1 MQYES
6 YYRRNNVEQ
15 YQNTCSE
22 WLFCRYQQIT
32 TDEVNEDYSYYPY
45 MIKDVEWWENSED
58 KFSEANKDVLENFEW
73 EWLHD

>member
-22 WLFCRYQQIT
+22 CT

-58 KFSEANKDVLENFEW
+58 RFSEANKDVLENFEW
-73 EWLHD
+73 EWLHY